1 MRLYAA
7 FDLHATNSYCAVIDE
22 KRRKIF
28 GRRLPND
35 PQVILD
41 TIDAYRPDI
50 AGVVVEST
58 YNWYWLVDML
68 KDAGYPVYLANP
80 AATKKYD
87 GLKHADDKTDAFW
100 LAHLL
105 QQGILP
111 TGYIYP
117 RELRIVRDLLRNR
130 ARLVRQRSSLI
141 VSLQNTMAAY
151 RGRRLGANEIKRLRT
166 DHVALFFAD
175 DEVLTLIGRA
185 NKESIDFLT
194 RQILRIEKEVEER
207 VGTIEGYR
215 NLQTISGVGKIL
227 SLTIMLETG
236 PIERFGKVGN
246 YASYCRL
253 VPATRVSNGKNKG
266 AGNKRCGN
274 KYLAW
279 AFAEAAE
286 FARRNDE
293 HARMFFNRKAAKTNV
308 MTAYAAL
315 SHKLARAAYYV
326 MRDGVEFDPMKLFR

>member
-22 KRRKIF
+22 ERRRVF

-58 YNWYWLVDML
+58 YNWYWLVDTL
-68 KDAGYPVYLANP
+68 RDAGYPVYLANP

-117 RELRIVRDLLRNR
+117 RGLRIVRDLLRSR

-151 RGRRLGANEIKRLRT
+151 RGRRISASEIKRLRT
-166 DHVALFFAD
+166 DHVAPFFAD
-175 DEVLTLIGRA
+175 DEVLALIGRA

-194 RQILRIEKEVEER
+194 RQILLIEKEVAER

-215 NLQTISGVGKIL
+215 KLLTISGVGRIL

-236 PIERFGKVGN
+236 PIGRFRKVGN

-253 VPATRVSNGKNKG
+253 VPATRTSNGKNKG
-266 AGNKRCGN
+266 GGNKRSGN

-286 FARRNDE
+286 FARRHE
-293 HARMFFNRKAAKTNV
+293 PQAQRYFNRKAAKTNV

-326 MRDGVEFDPMKLFR
+326 MRDGVAFDPLKLFG